1 MIQEIK
7 FIESHSF
14 IGEHFSM
21 IVNEEKGW
29 MVIPHEHLLEMDKNQ
44 SYEQHAVKLL
54 KEIYDVD
61 FNAEDVKFEWD
72 YTL

>member
-1 MIQEIK
+1 MEIR

-14 IGEHFSM
+14 VGEYMMMEVDGNQYH
-21 IVNEEKGW
+21 
-29 MVIPHEHLLEMDKNQ
+29 LEMNKDC

-61 FNAEDVKFEWD
+61 YRVEDVKFEWD
-72 YTL
+72 GTL